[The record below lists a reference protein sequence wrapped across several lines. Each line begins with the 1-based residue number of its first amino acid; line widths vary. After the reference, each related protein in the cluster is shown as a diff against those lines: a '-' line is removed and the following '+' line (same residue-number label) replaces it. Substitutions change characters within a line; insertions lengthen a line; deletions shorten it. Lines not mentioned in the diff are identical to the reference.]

1 MFFFP
6 ILQSIRNFGC
16 RLSFPGGFLGCCG
29 FVEDLAGVLESWEL
43 GEDAEGECGTEGE
56 YVDFPEAG
64 NPDAQICEMDLSS
77 PRVEASELDSV
88 TVEELNVWN
97 KR

>member
-1 MFFFP
+1 MGLLRTSP
-6 ILQSIRNFGC
+6 GS
-16 RLSFPGGFLGCCG
+16 LSPGSLGKMLK
-29 FVEDLAGVLESWEL
+29 VNAGLKESMEIS
-43 GEDAEGECGTEGE
+43 
-56 YVDFPEAG
+56 PEAG